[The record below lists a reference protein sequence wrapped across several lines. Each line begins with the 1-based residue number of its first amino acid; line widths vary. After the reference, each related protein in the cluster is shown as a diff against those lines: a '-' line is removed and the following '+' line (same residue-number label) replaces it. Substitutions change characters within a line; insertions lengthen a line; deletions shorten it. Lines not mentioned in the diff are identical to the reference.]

1 MNRKCWSKLFSDDN
15 FRRHDLRKIIRLK
28 QNNKDK
34 FQKRVESD
42 DDESDQEKENN
53 DASVKHDDKFENID
67 VVLTTYQSACSGE
80 QASGLF
86 FSNFKF

>member
-1 MNRKCWSKLFSDDN
+1 M
-15 FRRHDLRKIIRLK
+15 K

-53 DASVKHDDKFENID
+53 DSSIKHDDKFENID

-80 QASGLF
+80 QASGLN
-86 FSNFKF
+86 FSIFDSSFLVELH